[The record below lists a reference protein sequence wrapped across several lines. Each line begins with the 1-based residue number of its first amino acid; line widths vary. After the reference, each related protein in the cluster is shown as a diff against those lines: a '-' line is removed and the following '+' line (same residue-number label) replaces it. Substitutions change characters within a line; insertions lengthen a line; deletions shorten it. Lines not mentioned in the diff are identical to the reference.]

1 MSIPLQRISAYG
13 IARRE
18 DSVLMV
24 QIGQSEHGDAGKW
37 MLPGGGVEHGEH
49 PADAVV
55 REFDEETGYR
65 IQVDHLV
72 EVGSDHRLLSGRIDF
87 HGVFIVYAVTVVG
100 GEPRGE
106 IAGPMRTPTWH
117 PLSTLDSLPTLEAFR
132 PVIAGST
139 TAAADSNVDK
149 ISRGRH
155 STAGIAE

>member
-1 MSIPLQRISAYG
+1 MSVPLQQISAYG

-24 QIGQSEHGDAGKW
+24 QIGQSEHGD
-37 MLPGGGVEHGEH
+37 
-49 PADAVV
+49 
-55 REFDEETGYR
+55 
-65 IQVDHLV
+65 
-72 EVGSDHRLLSGRIDF
+72 
-87 HGVFIVYAVTVVG
+87 VVG

-139 TAAADSNVDK
+139 TAEAESNVDDTTPK
-149 ISRGRH
+149 PLLQSG
-155 STAGIAE
+155 